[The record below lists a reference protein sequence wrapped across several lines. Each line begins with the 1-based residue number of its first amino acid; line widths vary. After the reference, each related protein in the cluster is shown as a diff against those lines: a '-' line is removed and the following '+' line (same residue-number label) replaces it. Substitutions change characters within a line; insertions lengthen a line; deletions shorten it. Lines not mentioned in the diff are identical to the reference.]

1 MDTLNLAAVVKALS
15 RESRFEEYF
24 RKAAGAAAGCCGADG
39 AALIVRD
46 GDVMQY
52 RFFLG
57 VPFAFHQRF
66 LGYRYPAAQGVSGEV
81 MRGGRPRFIADY
93 ANSPMAME
101 SFVAAG
107 LRANLVV
114 PVHLPDGQISAVL
127 AVAWFGSP
135 VEVPDDG
142 TLDTIE
148 ALADLIGAALQREE
162 MELRLRAQA
171 QSDSL
176 TGLPNRHALPEVLGG
191 AMSRARRME
200 RMLSVVVIDLDGF
213 KAVNDR
219 LGHRFGDL
227 LLKSCAVRLREIVRR
242 GDTVVRMG
250 GDEFLV
256 LSEGIRRVSE
266 VEALCRRIDTALRLR
281 LNVEGRYVGVRP
293 SIGVSMLM
301 DPDGDVDTLI
311 HQADMA
317 MYSAKSEGGGY
328 RFYGY
333 EIDRLQQ
340 LRRETREALELALT
354 ENRLA
359 LYLQPIVDLHDGRV
373 VGAEALLRWPRAN
386 GEVLSPDA
394 FLWAVQDDPLMELIG
409 RWVLIAGIEVLRNW
423 QREPELSELTLAL
436 NVSDWEL
443 RKQGFCEG
451 LDVLAGGVQPVDY
464 SRLHFEIVETAA
476 LDQRKEIF
484 EVLTECTARGISVYL
499 DDFGTGH
506 ASLSHLSEMPV
517 NGVKIDRRFVAQI
530 DQTSESRSLVQAILG
545 MAEPFGHAVVA
556 EGIERHAQLVQ
567 LRELGCRYGQGYL
580 FGRPMPSTEFGGWVR
595 ARPEQAETLPSA

>member
-46 GDVMQY
+46 GEVMQY

-66 LGYRYPAAQGVSGEV
+66 MGYRYSAEQGVSGEV
-81 MRGGRPRFIADY
+81 MRSGQAHFIQDY
-93 ANSPMAME
+93 KNSPMAMDAFIE
-101 SFVAAG
+101 AG
-107 LRANLVV
+107 LSANLVV
-114 PVHLPDGQISAVL
+114 PVHLPDGETGAVL

-135 VEVPDDG
+135 VEIPDEQA
-142 TLDTIE
+142 LDTVE

-162 MELRLRAQA
+162 MESRLREQA

-176 TGLPNRHALPEVLGG
+176 TGLPNRHALPEVLER
-191 AMSRARRME
+191 AMNRARRLE
-200 RMLSVVVIDLDGF
+200 RMLSVIVIDLDGF
-213 KAVNDR
+213 KGVNDR

-227 LLKSCAVRLREIVRR
+227 LLKSCAARLREIVRR

-256 LSEGIRRVSE
+256 LSEGIRRVTE
-266 VEALCRRIDTALRLR
+266 VETLCRRIDTALRLR
-281 LNVEGRYVGVRP
+281 MNVEGRYVGVRP

-301 DPDGDVDTLI
+301 GEEMDGDTLI

-317 MYSAKSEGGGY
+317 MYNAKSEGGGY

-333 EIDRLQQ
+333 EIDRQQ
-340 LRRETREALELALT
+340 QTRREIREALEVALAA
-354 ENRLA
+354 NRLA
-359 LYLQPIVDLHDGRV
+359 LYLQPIVDLTDGSI
-373 VGAEALLRWPRAN
+373 VGAEALLRWPQPD
-386 GEVLSPDA
+386 GEVLAPTA
-394 FLWAVQDDPLMELIG
+394 FLWAVQDDPLMEQIG
-409 RWVLIAGIEVLRNW
+409 RWILNTGIAVLRAW
-423 QREPELSELTLAL
+423 QDESVLDGLTLAL

-443 RKQGFCEG
+443 RKRGFCES
-451 LDVLAGGVQPVDY
+451 LDQMTVGERPIDY

-484 EVLTECTARGISVYL
+484 EVLSECTARGISVYL

-517 NGVKIDRRFVAQI
+517 NGVKIDRRFVAQV
-530 DQTSESRSLVQAILG
+530 DVSSESRSLVRAILG

-556 EGIERHAQLVQ
+556 EGIERPAQITE
-567 LRELGCRYGQGYL
+567 LRELGCRLGQGYL
-580 FGRPMPSTEFGGWVR
+580 FGRPMPVAEFRRWVLERTR
-595 ARPEQAETLPSA
+595 ATPPA